1 MRLASEVREQQR
13 RPLQMLLNFLKVWYQ
28 PADGSQLA
36 NQSGIVPKQATGPRT
51 DLLSNHLTIEDIESV
66 QELGLRYT
74 NSHDLAQLGGS
85 LVRRLA
91 TIDMDRTTP
100 TSLYKWRDN
109 WRNFGTQHPEMQVP
123 LRLLRVGIEYLI
135 KQDRKVLLDV
145 VLVERQILEQAL
157 KIERQAAD
165 I

>member
-1 MRLASEVREQQR
+1 M
-13 RPLQMLLNFLKVWYQ
+13 
-28 PADGSQLA
+28 
-36 NQSGIVPKQATGPRT
+36 
-51 DLLSNHLTIEDIESV
+51 
-66 QELGLRYT
+66 
-74 NSHDLAQLGGS
+74 
-85 LVRRLA
+85 
-91 TIDMDRTTP
+91 
-100 TSLYKWRDN
+100 
-109 WRNFGTQHPEMQVP
+109 NFGSQHPEMQVP

>member
-13 RPLQMLLNFLKVWYQ
+13 HPLQMLLNFLKVWYQ

-36 NQSGIVPKQATGPRT
+36 NQSGIVPKQASGPRT
-51 DLLSNHLTIEDIESV
+51 DLLSNHLMIEDIESV
-66 QELGLRYT
+66 QEPGLRYR
-74 NSHDLAQLGGS
+74 NSHDIAQLGGS

-109 WRNFGTQHPEMQVP
+109 WMNFGAQHPEMPVP

-135 KQDRKVLLDV
+135 KQDRKVLLDL

-157 KIERQAAD
+157 MIERQQSD

>member
-1 MRLASEVREQQR
+1 
-13 RPLQMLLNFLKVWYQ
+13 
-28 PADGSQLA
+28 
-36 NQSGIVPKQATGPRT
+36 
-51 DLLSNHLTIEDIESV
+51 
-66 QELGLRYT
+66 
-74 NSHDLAQLGGS
+74 
-85 LVRRLA
+85 
-91 TIDMDRTTP
+91 MDRTTP

>member
-66 QELGLRYT
+66 QELGVCPDT
-74 NSHDLAQLGGS
+74 SFDLEITMS
-85 LVRRLA
+85 MR
-91 TIDMDRTTP
+91 
-100 TSLYKWRDN
+100 
-109 WRNFGTQHPEMQVP
+109 
-123 LRLLRVGIEYLI
+123 
-135 KQDRKVLLDV
+135 
-145 VLVERQILEQAL
+145 
-157 KIERQAAD
+157 
-165 I
+165 